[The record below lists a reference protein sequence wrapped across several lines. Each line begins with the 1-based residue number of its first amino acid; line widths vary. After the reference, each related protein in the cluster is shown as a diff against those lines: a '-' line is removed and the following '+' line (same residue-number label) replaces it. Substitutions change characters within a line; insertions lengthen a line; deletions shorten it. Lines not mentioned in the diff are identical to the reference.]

1 MALLIRMALAA
12 AASLASAPAFASAN
26 AAAVLERM
34 AGADSNRDGNIT
46 RAELTR
52 YRAASFSRLDRNS
65 DGVLTRDDI
74 PAIAARLNPDL
85 DFDRLMA
92 QFDGNDD
99 RRVSRDE
106 FVNGPTA
113 YFDRADTNNDNILS
127 QAERSAAMA
136 AARRH

>member
-1 MALLIRMALAA
+1 MI
-12 AASLASAPAFASAN
+12 LASAPAFASAN

-46 RAELTR
+46 RAELIR
-52 YRAASFSRLDRNS
+52 YRAANFSRLDRNS

-106 FVNGPTA
+106 FVNGPTT